1 MSDVLKDIL
10 CRRNDVTF
18 AIRVYRVLITQI
30 YNSDVGIQY
39 ELWMS
44 ATELQVVIPVY
55 IILTSYNHG

>member
-1 MSDVLKDIL
+1 MSDILKDIL

-18 AIRVYRVLITQI
+18 AIRVYGVLITQI

-39 ELWMS
+39 ELWTS